1 MMKFSELSDK
11 SSLKPVEIRDDFEV
25 KGLAYDSR
33 KVKEGYIFFAI
44 IGYEDDGN
52 KYIKDALANGA
63 GAVITERIEGNEY
76 AGELENGNRKKIHEA
91 QDIRKVMAEMSREFY
106 GNPAERIKVIGVT
119 GTNGKTTI
127 TYLMK
132 AVLEKAGSKTGLI
145 GTISYDAGGEK
156 MGSTLTTPD
165 SIEIFGM
172 LREMA
177 DNEMKYCVMEVS
189 SIALE
194 LKRVYGLDFTAGI
207 FTNLSSEHLDLHS
220 NMENYFNAKK
230 ILFDGLRKE
239 SFAVSNAD
247 DEYGKAILDDTKAK
261 KIFYSIDKESDYRA
275 EDIKLGID
283 GLEFKAVTKEGEFKM
298 KSGLTGRFNVS
309 NMLAVMATAN
319 ALRVDMEIIREA
331 VADFRDVDGR
341 FTRIKLPNGAYAVVD
356 YSHTSDSLKN
366 AVEAAREIV
375 EEQGEGRVVTVFGCG
390 GNRDRTKRPVMG
402 KYATSLSDY
411 SIITSDNPR
420 FEEPMA
426 IINEILSG
434 VETEGN
440 FEVDEDREEAIRK
453 AIEYSKKGDLVL
465 ICGKGHETY
474 QEVRGVKTHFDD
486 KEMVAK
492 YSNLAK

>member
-1 MMKFSELSDK
+1 
-11 SSLKPVEIRDDFEV
+11 
-25 KGLAYDSR
+25 
-33 KVKEGYIFFAI
+33 
-44 IGYEDDGN
+44 
-52 KYIKDALANGA
+52 
-63 GAVITERIEGNEY
+63 
-76 AGELENGNRKKIHEA
+76 
-91 QDIRKVMAEMSREFY
+91 
-106 GNPAERIKVIGVT
+106 
-119 GTNGKTTI
+119 
-127 TYLMK
+127 
-132 AVLEKAGSKTGLI
+132 
-145 GTISYDAGGEK
+145 
-156 MGSTLTTPD
+156 
-165 SIEIFGM
+165 
-172 LREMA
+172 
-177 DNEMKYCVMEVS
+177 
-189 SIALE
+189 
-194 LKRVYGLDFTAGI
+194 
-207 FTNLSSEHLDLHS
+207 
-220 NMENYFNAKK
+220 MENYFNAKK
-230 ILFDGLRKE
+230 ILFDGLSKE